1 MKVQQYVMAYEA
13 EQDRLRALL
22 PDGFVSLRPV
32 LRINAEIRDGAGGY
46 VELNTPVAHEKCRG
60 WLNVGHWENVP
71 FTRQGKTVTFR
82 TDFLE
87 ISFAGVGIQG
97 GCPAEKDNDGCFFL
111 EEGFRLRKT
120 ERIDSHKEFCDC
132 TFRWSFAPGDAHGV
146 SQGKTLPA
154 YPTECRSAYPREE
167 LTPANAAKI
176 PCGQVLG
183 AYTVAFDR

>member
-46 VELNTPVAHEKCRG
+46 VELNTPV
-60 WLNVGHWENVP
+60 
-71 FTRQGKTVTFR
+71 
-82 TDFLE
+82 
-87 ISFAGVGIQG
+87 
-97 GCPAEKDNDGCFFL
+97 EKDNDGCFFL
-111 EEGFRLRKT
+111 EEGLRLRKT